1 MTSPDGGE
9 RSASPQWRKVQTA
22 LTPLNTRRPSSRLR
36 RPDATIELEYV
47 SVGCNRAVHCS
58 SWNDEPGPGGGL
70 YAFGA
75 HATVAVY
82 DPAEAAI
89 ARTLQGHRDEVTA
102 VRWLRARDGT
112 AGRWLVTGGADGAVL
127 LWHRDDDPAFT
138 EGGAAH
144 AWRVVAAGRHE
155 GPVTAVA
162 AFPAPRA
169 SNVGDPA
176 SPPRRTSTPS
186 GTSTSS
192 SPPRRTEPSGSGAT
206 TSPPPP
212 PPPPP
217 PRPGRP
223 PPPRRPAP
231 AAARRRGSLTSAP
244 AAAGYLPLALAVDR
258 IPPPTVSPRSGGGAG
273 GASASGSP
281 PR

>member
-112 AGRWLVTGGADGAVL
+112 ARRWLVTGGADGAVL
-127 LWHRDDDPAFT
+127 LWHRDDDPAFP
-138 EGGAAH
+138 EGGAA
-144 AWRVVAAGRHE
+144 
-155 GPVTAVA
+155 PVSYTH
-162 AFPAPRA
+162 
-169 SNVGDPA
+169 
-176 SPPRRTSTPS
+176 
-186 GTSTSS
+186 
-192 SPPRRTEPSGSGAT
+192 
-206 TSPPPP
+206 
-212 PPPPP
+212 
-217 PRPGRP
+217 
-223 PPPRRPAP
+223 
-231 AAARRRGSLTSAP
+231 LT
-244 AAAGYLPLALAVDR
+244 LPTKA
-258 IPPPTVSPRSGGGAG
+258 
-273 GASASGSP
+273 
-281 PR
+281 